1 MCSIGEIKNSSP
13 PPPSPI
19 VLWNVYVGLAC
30 KPVLKSWFMFNLFIF
45 VLEKGDCENYDIK
58 KRDRKE
64 EKR

>member
-1 MCSIGEIKNSSP
+1 
-13 PPPSPI
+13 
-19 VLWNVYVGLAC
+19 
-30 KPVLKSWFMFNLFIF
+30 MFNLFIF